1 MEPTTF
7 ISVSMRN
14 YKSYGNN
21 KTTVFFNRPGT
32 SFIIGENLDYT
43 EHGLSG
49 NGVGKTTIM
58 DALTYCCYD
67 KPLDSTIK
75 LDELVN
81 NINQKHM
88 EVETVL
94 RKGNGGFYMIRRCRK
109 MKAGAYGNYVQLL
122 FRESDDNFDDI
133 ENNVDKTL
141 GSKSGDTNK
150 LIETII
156 GMPYNVFVRVVVVQ
170 ASLTPFFK
178 LPVSHPTLPCQSDF
192 IENLFNLT
200 VLSEKADC
208 LKTRIKA
215 TQDNISHQE
224 TLREIAEEKMKTYR
238 NALKTVERR
247 IIEWE
252 EDRTEKIAEIETKL
266 ASLDSIDLET
276 EKKHHSRLSSLLKQ
290 YDTVDATLT
299 NVQHSLKRCKRK
311 LSDAA
316 DQHEHLSNDTCPYC
330 KQAFA
335 ESASKILEVEDTV
348 AALMDTKQHLQSD
361 EQKLTNELETL
372 SNEIASAKKMINV
385 KNVDELIEI
394 QTTRAQIEQKLADLK
409 ETHNPHNDVKS
420 DLEQAPPDPFDYA
433 ELNKLKVLI
442 AHQNFLLKLLT
453 KKDSFVRKAFLSKNL
468 PFLND
473 RLQGYL
479 ASFGLP
485 HKVEF
490 THDLTANISQ
500 FGRSIG
506 FSSLSAG
513 QQARVNIALSLAFR
527 DVLQRIHT
535 PVNVAVMDEILDVG
549 LDDVGIQSV
558 ARVIKQKARDEQ
570 ICLYVIS
577 HRSEIETAFDRT
589 VTIQMK
595 DGFSYIKGDKLRT
608 HDIP

>member
-1 MEPTTF
+1 LEPTTF

-32 SFIIGENLDYT
+32 SFIMGENLDYT
-43 EHGLSG
+43 EHGASG
-49 NGVGKTTIM
+49 NGTGKTTIM

-67 KPLDSTIK
+67 KPLDPTIK

-88 EVETVL
+88 EVETVF
-94 RKGNGGFYMIRRCRK
+94 RKGNVGYYMIRRCRK

-122 FRESDDNFDDI
+122 FREHDDDFDDI
-133 ENNVDKTL
+133 ANNTDKTL

-150 LIETII
+150 MIETII
-156 GMPYNVFVRVVVVQ
+156 GMPYDVFVRVVVVQ

-178 LPVSHPTLPCQSDF
+178 LPVSHPTQPCQSDF

-208 LKTRIKA
+208 LKSRIKA
-215 TQDNISHQE
+215 TQDSIASQE
-224 TLREIAEEKMKTYR
+224 LLREIADEKMKTHK

-252 EDRTEKIAEIETKL
+252 EDRATKIAEIEQKL
-266 ASLDSIDLET
+266 TSIDSVDLEA
-276 EKKHHSRLSSLLKQ
+276 EKKRHALLAELTKKH
-290 YDTVDATLT
+290 DVVDGLLVNA
-299 NVQHSLKRCKRK
+299 QHSLKRCKKK
-311 LSDAA
+311 LSDAL
-316 DQHEHLSNDTCPYC
+316 DQHNHLSDDNCPYC
-330 KQAFA
+330 KQKYA
-335 ESASKILEVEDTV
+335 ESAEKLLEVEDAIANLDASKRQQESDE
-348 AALMDTKQHLQSD
+348 AALL
-361 EQKLTNELETL
+361 NELDSL
-372 SNEIASAKKMINV
+372 SLNIAEAKKSITV

-394 QTTRAQIEQKLADLK
+394 QTARAQIEQKLADLK

-420 DLEQAPPDPFDYA
+420 DLEQTPPSDFDYA

-577 HRSEIETAFDRT
+577 HRSEIETVFDRT

-595 DGFSYIKGDKLRT
+595 DGFSYIKGDKLRA